1 MKQFLAGLASL
12 FLFIS
17 CRQQGPVVNESFI
30 DSLITH
36 YTLPAMARSNEAE
49 MQFWQNRM
57 NTQPPGLVNEQKY
70 ANTLLMRFSMF
81 GDIHDL
87 KKADSILD
95 HTNEL
100 FKQTE
105 TGLSLTLAGYS
116 LMQHRF
122 REAADHVQH
131 ARDLGGKRTALL
143 SGAFDVN
150 LELGQYD
157 SAAAVLQQLQP
168 NADYGYYFRL
178 SKFKHLEG
186 SIDSAILDM
195 LKAAELADGNRYLK
209 QVALSNAADLY
220 VHAGRLKEANDLY
233 TQCIYLNP
241 ADFHSVMGLG
251 WIALAHDHNDSLAER
266 IFRFAEAQ
274 LKLPD
279 PLLKLSQLEEQKGDR
294 LLQKKYAARFAALA
308 TDPVYGNMY
317 NKYLIDLYTGILK
330 DPAKAE
336 AIAEKE
342 TLNRA
347 TPQTYAWWAWS
358 LFNNHKP
365 DQAYQIYQQHVSGK
379 PLEALELFWMG
390 KLMKGLSKGYNA
402 QQFFQAANQN
412 RYDLSP
418 AKMKDLKK
426 NLE

>member
-1 MKQFLAGLASL
+1 MKQSLTCLALAWL
-12 FLFIS
+12 LIS
-17 CRQQGPVVNESFI
+17 CKQQARIVNESFI

-36 YTLPAMARSNEAE
+36 YTLPVIAKSNETE

-57 NTQPPGLVNEQKY
+57 ETQPPGIVNEQKY
-70 ANTLLMRFSMF
+70 ANTLLMRFTLF
-81 GDIHDL
+81 GDIQDL
-87 KKADSILD
+87 KKADSILSCAD
-95 HTNEL
+95 EH
-100 FKQTE
+100 FKRTE
-105 TGLSLTLAGYS
+105 TGLSLTLAAYS

-122 REAADHVQH
+122 GKAKAYVQH
-131 ARDLGGKRTALL
+131 ASELGGKRNALL

-157 SAAAVLQQLQP
+157 SAATVLQQLRP

-178 SKFKHLEG
+178 SKLKHLEG
-186 SIDSAILDM
+186 SIDSAALNM
-195 LKAAELADGNRYLK
+195 LRAAELAGSNDYLK
-209 QVALSNAADLY
+209 QIALSNAADLY
-220 VHAGRLKEANDLY
+220 IHAGRLKEANDLY
-233 TQCIYLNP
+233 TQCIHLNP

-251 WIALAHDHNDSLAER
+251 WIALTHDRNDSLAER

-279 PLLKLSQLEEQKGDR
+279 PLLKLSQMAEEKGDS
-294 LLQKKYAARFAALA
+294 LLQKKYADGFAVKA
-308 TDPVYGNMY
+308 TDPAYGNMY
-317 NKYLIDLYTGILK
+317 NKYLIDLYTGILH

-342 TLNRA
+342 TTNRA
-347 TPQTYAWWAWS
+347 TPQTYAWYVWS

-365 DQAYQIYQQHVSGK
+365 DKAYQIYQDHVSGK

-402 QQFFQAANQN
+402 QQFFEAANQN

-418 AKMKDLKK
+418 AKMKDLEE